1 MKVIQSITD
10 KAGSLQFADAEDIHP
25 GDNQVKIAV
34 KAAGINRADLMQR
47 KGNYPPP
54 PGASDIMGLEVSGE
68 IAEIG
73 AGVTE
78 FKIGD
83 QVMAL
88 LAGGGYAEFAVVD
101 RGSVMKIPK
110 GLNFVE
116 AAGIPEVF
124 LTAYQAMFLL
134 GDLEEGETILIH
146 AGASGV
152 GTAAIQLAKAIGAT
166 VIVTAGSYEKI
177 DFCKK
182 LGADHGINYRKDR
195 DFDRLVK
202 LYTNNKGADV
212 IIDFI
217 GADYMESNINA
228 AALDGRIVMLAL
240 MGGAKAKEV
249 NLGKMLMKRLKFMG
263 STLRAR
269 SEAYKTDL
277 VDQFQT
283 DFLKSFEQK
292 QLKPIID
299 SVFPWNK
306 TEEAHQ
312 RMEQNLNMGKIIIE
326 VGGK

>member
-1 MKVIQSITD
+1 MKVIQSIAEKGGELQLTD
-10 KAGSLQFADAEDIHP
+10 VEDISP
-25 GDNQVKIAV
+25 GDKQVKIAV

-54 PGASDIMGLEVSGE
+54 PGASEIMGLEVSGE

-73 AGVTE
+73 AGVTK
-78 FKIGD
+78 FHVGD
-83 QVMAL
+83 EVMAL

-101 RGSVMKIPK
+101 QGSVMRVPK

-134 GDLEEGETILIH
+134 GDLDEGETILIH

-152 GTAAIQLAKAIGAT
+152 GTAAIQLAKSIGAT

-202 LYTNNKGADV
+202 LYTNNKGTDV

-240 MGGAKAKEV
+240 MGGARAKEV
-249 NLGKMLMKRLKFMG
+249 NLGKILMKRIKFMG

-292 QLKPIID
+292 QLKPIVD
-299 SVFPWNK
+299 SVYPWNK

-312 RMEQNLNMGKIIIE
+312 RMEQNLNMGKIVIE
-326 VGGK
+326 VGRE